1 MRRKGRLLR
10 FVWKVFPALQ
20 KSLGGDKS
28 VLGDKAGRGMVRAG
42 RAEVMA
48 GCTVG
53 RLRAQH
59 SERNHGK
66 VLGIKTWGK
75 ACKLCKCRTLPK
87 RGTRG
92 PASGP

>member
-48 GCTVG
+48 GCTAR

-59 SERNHGK
+59 SERRSVK
-66 VLGIKTWGK
+66 VLGIKTRGK

-87 RGTRG
+87 KGT
-92 PASGP
+92 

>member
-10 FVWKVFPALQ
+10 FVWKVFPALRE
-20 KSLGGDKS
+20 SSGGGKS
-28 VLGDKAGRGMVRAG
+28 VLRDEASRGMVRAG

-48 GCTVG
+48 GCTAG

-59 SERNHGK
+59 SERRYVK
-66 VLGIKTWGK
+66 VLGIKTRGK

-87 RGTRG
+87 RGT
-92 PASGP
+92 